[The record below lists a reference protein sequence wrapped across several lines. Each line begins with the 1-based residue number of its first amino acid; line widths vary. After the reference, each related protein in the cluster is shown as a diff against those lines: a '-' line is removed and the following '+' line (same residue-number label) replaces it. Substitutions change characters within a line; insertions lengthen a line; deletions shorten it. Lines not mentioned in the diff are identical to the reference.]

1 MVLLQLSLQSST
13 VLFKRIR
20 NEAKATIQNKIN
32 TFCLVCMFVCWN
44 YFTDCPKIYFLLPR
58 FPNNR
63 KRYEKNP
70 FYKCKTFFV
79 LVHQHDLRGVL
90 WQFLLNFNHKT
101 DLQSSLVLVTL
112 ASNIMDSAGPEKPL
126 VKRTVVTDQRKTVWG
141 ELEWNLLTSCTN
153 FMTIVIKV
161 RIETSQ
167 VFSWGS
173 LA

>member
-1 MVLLQLSLQSST
+1 MQNF
-13 VLFKRIR
+13 LF
-20 NEAKATIQNKIN
+20 
-32 TFCLVCMFVCWN
+32 
-44 YFTDCPKIYFLLPR
+44 
-58 FPNNR
+58 
-63 KRYEKNP
+63 
-70 FYKCKTFFV
+70 

-101 DLQSSLVLVTL
+101 DLHSSLVLVTL

-167 VFSWGS
+167 VSVEVPWRK
-173 LA
+173 